1 MPLSLRIYQD
11 KQKQSSN
18 KNTSQAQIGGI
29 IMLSFCLIV
38 SICLLSG
45 GTIFG
50 SLGVFL
56 KNFFEGVFGIASY
69 ALAISGCILGVLLIS
84 KRHITS
90 GRKYIKASA
99 VLFCALVFTV
109 HLATTAALLQSSDMY
124 GDYLSACFDITGG
137 SSGGGVLSA
146 VIIYPLVRIIGVV
159 GSYIILA
166 LIMFICVMVLTN
178 FTLFSFFSGAKDK
191 LQGQTK
197 KTPIKINPSDFY
209 YVKNKNSEKHPTGS
223 HSNVGVIGAKGN
235 AAAEGGVS
243 AGAADHIADGADI
256 YYTKPLNKNEPQS
269 KPSNKSVDILYNNRK
284 YFDRGETG
292 ADVFSGKEKAKS
304 MLFNK
309 PGQTY
314 TNSIYAENE
323 TNENGFSGFPG
334 VNQTYTSSFEKNT
347 NLFGGVPNADG
358 IGNFGNAGGGGK
370 NISDYGH
377 FKNKLYNFSGLPF
390 TDSPEKRL
398 FPSHRPP
405 IVFHSDGENIQK
417 DVPSQNPYG
426 ANTPEHKF
434 LENTFGKG
442 SLKKNKN
449 TKPLLEDE
457 QDDELPPI
465 INGDDYARRR
475 LQSETEKK
483 LIKLSPIID
492 GYDNSKLK
500 TLENIKPPQ
509 ISILDDIIQ
518 IPAGKAEQL
527 EEKPNERQETIE
539 QSDGFIAPTNLPI
552 LKPIVRLP
560 RAARPEQIG
569 FQISQEPKRRE
580 FENQRVRHTRYN
592 APPIELLDDVEIDP
606 SVYEEDYAKNAR
618 LLEQALS
625 EFKISATV
633 TDIVCGPTVTR
644 YELEMAPGI
653 PVKRVSSIAD
663 DIAMRLAA
671 TSGVRIEAPIPGKN
685 LFGIE
690 VPNTK
695 RAVVSLKSIIESQ
708 EFKSNKHL
716 LSFALGKDIGGY
728 NIVQD
733 LSDMPH
739 LLIAGST
746 NTGKSVCLNSLIISL
761 LYRYSPEDLRLILV
775 DPKQVEFGIYNDMPH
790 MMLKDVVTATESA
803 ISAFKWL
810 IDEME
815 RRYMIFKNNHVQNI
829 IAYNNSID
837 LNVYEKMPRIVLIV
851 DELSDLMS
859 FNKSEVEQR
868 ILRLAQKARAAGI
881 HLVLATQRPSVDVLT
896 GTIKANLPCRIAL
909 RVISVNDSK
918 TILDTGG
925 PEKLIGKGDM
935 LLKTGNMSEPLR
947 LQGAFVSMKEV
958 KAVVDYLKEN
968 NESRYDKTIEEK
980 ILKSD
985 EEPDEGA
992 DFPESDK
999 LFVEALRLVIKNGQA
1014 SISMLQRSF
1023 SLGYAKAGKI
1033 IDEMEK
1039 CRYITGF
1046 EGSKARQVLITPEQ
1060 FNEIFGTEE

>member
-1 MPLSLRIYQD
+1 
-11 KQKQSSN
+11 
-18 KNTSQAQIGGI
+18 
-29 IMLSFCLIV
+29 
-38 SICLLSG
+38 
-45 GTIFG
+45 
-50 SLGVFL
+50 
-56 KNFFEGVFGIASY
+56 
-69 ALAISGCILGVLLIS
+69 
-84 KRHITS
+84 
-90 GRKYIKASA
+90 
-99 VLFCALVFTV
+99 
-109 HLATTAALLQSSDMY
+109 MY
-124 GDYLSACFDITGG
+124 GDYLSACFDTSGG
-137 SSGGGVLSA
+137 ASGGGVLSA
-146 VIIYPLVRIIGVV
+146 VVMYPLAKAIGSV
-159 GSYIILA
+159 GSYIILG
-166 LIMFICVMVLTN
+166 LIMFICLMVLTN
-178 FTLFSFFSGAKDK
+178 FSLFLLFGGARNKPLSQEK
-191 LQGQTK
+191 N
-197 KTPIKINPSDFY
+197 TPIKINPSNFY
-209 YVKNKNSEKHPTGS
+209 YIKNKNSERSASQRSSDG
-223 HSNVGVIGAKGN
+223 NVDIIGA
-235 AAAEGGVS
+235 GGGS
-243 AGAADHIADGADI
+243 GAAGYASSGAASGGADL
-256 YYTKPLNKNEPQS
+256 YYTKPNKNEAQP
-269 KPSNKSVDILYNNRK
+269 KPPNKSVDILYNNRK
-284 YFDRGETG
+284 FFGQSGENSAGG
-292 ADVFSGKEKAKS
+292 AGGAGGREKAKS

-309 PGQTY
+309 PGQPY
-314 TNSIYAENE
+314 TNSIYDENE
-323 TNENGFSGFPG
+323 INESGFNTFPVTG
-334 VNQTYTSSFEKNT
+334 QSYTSSFEKDSF
-347 NLFGGVPNADG
+347 FGGMSGAGGAAGGNAV
-358 IGNFGNAGGGGK
+358 NKNAGGY
-370 NISDYGH
+370 DY
-377 FKNKLYNFSGLPF
+377 FKNKPYNFSGLPGEN
-390 TDSPEKRL
+390 SERRI
-398 FPSHRPP
+398 PSRPP
-405 IVFHSDGENIQK
+405 IVFHSNAEEIQNNVLSK
-417 DVPSQNPYG
+417 NAYP
-426 ANTPEHKF
+426 ANTPEGDF
-434 LENTFGKG
+434 LANTFGKG
-442 SLKKNKN
+442 VLKKNRN
-449 TKPLLEDE
+449 TKPVLNE
-457 QDDELPPI
+457 DDELPPI
-465 INGDDYARRR
+465 IDGDEYAKQR
-475 LQSETEKK
+475 LQSDAEKK
-483 LIKLSPIID
+483 LIKFPPLV
-492 GYDNSKLK
+492 DNYGNTKLK
-500 TLENIKPPQ
+500 SIENIKPPQ
-509 ISILDDIIQ
+509 IDILDVMP
-518 IPAGKAEQL
+518 IPSVEKARKIESSPIERIERIERI
-527 EEKPNERQETIE
+527 EEQETIE
-539 QSDGFIAPTNLPI
+539 GIGDIIEAKEPVIF
-552 LKPIVRLP
+552 KPMTSRSKT
-560 RAARPEQIG
+560 RPEQIG
-569 FQISQEPKRRE
+569 FQISQEAKEHE
-580 FENQRVRHTRYN
+580 FENKRIVRHSRYN
-592 APPIELLDDVEIDP
+592 APPVELLDDVEVDP
-606 SVYEEDYAKNAR
+606 SIYEEDYAKNAR
-618 LLEQALS
+618 VLEQALS

-653 PVKRVSSIAD
+653 PVKRVISIAD

-716 LSFALGKDIGGY
+716 LSFALGKDIGGS

-761 LYRYSPEDLRLILV
+761 LYRYSPDDLRLILV

-815 RRYMIFKNNHVQNI
+815 RRYMVFKNNHVQNI

-837 LNVYEKMPRIVLIV
+837 LSIYEKMPRIVLIV

-909 RVISVNDSK
+909 RVISINDSK

-958 KAVVDYLKEN
+958 KAVVDYLKEH
-968 NESRYDKTIEEK
+968 NESSYDKSIEEK

-985 EEPDEGA
+985 DDTAEET

-999 LFVEALRLVIKNGQA
+999 LFVDALRLVIKNGQA

-1039 CRYITGF
+1039 RRYITGF
-1046 EGSKARQVLITPEQ
+1046 EGSKARQILITMEQ
-1060 FNEIFGTEE
+1060 FNEMFGADE